1 MERATW
7 MTMEGSVSP
16 LAQVKSGQNAALA
29 RNTWVDFMIRQD
41 HGVDL
46 NGVDVIA
53 VVAEDAGHLDFAD
66 FAQLL
71 ERETAGPTAVF
82 VPKTIAGSEVA
93 KLFAN
98 NAGKSGAHH
107 GSGQGLFGHAGRP
120 QIDIVRRFVVLFVA
134 FDGQVAHDA
143 VQVVEGSNTL
153 EAAELAPFVVG
164 RYTVF
169 STSLNVER
177 GQIQAPFLTGLLE
190 QVICDLLSYRI
201 VESLSDL

>member
-1 MERATW
+1 
-7 MTMEGSVSP
+7 MEGSVSP

-41 HGVDL
+41 HGIDL

-71 ERETAGPTAVF
+71 KRETAGPSAVF
-82 VPKTIAGSEVA
+82 VPKAIAGPEVA

-107 GSGQGLFGHAGRP
+107 GSGQGFLSHTGRP
-120 QIDIVRRFVVLFVA
+120 QIDIVGRFVVLFVA

-143 VQVVEGSNTL
+143 VQVVEGSNLL
-153 EAAELAPFVVG
+153 EATELAPSVVG
-164 RYTVF
+164 RHTVF
-169 STSLNVER
+169 PTSLNVER
-177 GQIQAPFLTGLLE
+177 
-190 QVICDLLSYRI
+190 C
-201 VESLSDL
+201 

>member
-29 RNTWVDFMIRQD
+29 GNTWVDFMIRQD
-41 HGVDL
+41 HGIDL

-53 VVAEDAGHLDFAD
+53 VVAEDTGHLDFAD

-93 KLFAN
+93 KLFAD

-107 GSGQGLFGHAGRP
+107 GSGQGLFGHTGRP
-120 QIDIVRRFVVLFVA
+120 QIDIVGRFVVLFVA
-134 FDGQVAHDA
+134 FDG
-143 VQVVEGSNTL
+143 
-153 EAAELAPFVVG
+153 
-164 RYTVF
+164 
-169 STSLNVER
+169 
-177 GQIQAPFLTGLLE
+177 
-190 QVICDLLSYRI
+190 
-201 VESLSDL
+201 